1 MVNFIITLLSLVC
14 FIIATIVRAKISAI
28 ISEYERSTKK
38 CISPTFYTCITILL
52 VSLGLGC
59 IGCGLLIG
67 YMI

>member
-38 CISPTFYTCITILL
+38 CISPTLYTNITILL
-52 VSLGLGC
+52 VSMGLGC
-59 IGCGLLIG
+59 ILCGLLIG
-67 YMI
+67 YII